1 MLISLILTSVIGVLF
16 IKFNVYKYTCHKY
29 HKLKRLYNLVS
40 TRHKSSLIISIIS
53 IKMLLQAF
61 YLNFIQYMNNS
72 IIKLDKNTYILSYI
86 LHDKEYKMIV
96 KIARG
101 PSPILNIKNE
111 DDKDLTDIIIPYLG
125 PKNDWHNYKFTP
137 KFFDCKSLSF
147 ELLNGETIKFFDETE
162 IQKF

>member
-1 MLISLILTSVIGVLF
+1 MLLSLCVSSIIGILF
-16 IKFNVYKYTCHKY
+16 YKFDGYGYINHKY
-29 HKLKRLYNLVS
+29 HRLKRLYNLVS
-40 TRHKSSLIISIIS
+40 TRHNSSLMICIIS

-86 LHDKEYKMIV
+86 LHDNEYKMII

-101 PSPILNIKNE
+101 PSPILSIKNQ
-111 DDKDLTDIIIPYLG
+111 DDKDMTDIVMPYLG
-125 PKNDWHNYKFTP
+125 PKNDWHNNKFTP
-137 KFFDCKSLSF
+137 KFFECKILSF
-147 ELLNGETIKFFDETE
+147 ELLNGEIIKFFEETE